1 MRRLS
6 ALSTYRVPL
15 AITEEFVA
23 ILRRAVLYL
32 RRQISAAGSRVV
44 VRDAC
49 PGVSFPNNTSTARL
63 TAPTIS
69 RTLTAL
75 GLYQFTRLSDRRTT

>member
-6 ALSTYRVPL
+6 ALSSYRVPL

-44 VRDAC
+44 ERDAC
-49 PGVSFPNNTSTARL
+49 PGVSFPDNAQHCTTYRADNLAHTDC
-63 TAPTIS
+63 S
-69 RTLTAL
+69 RPLPVRPPL
-75 GLYQFTRLSDRRTT
+75 